1 MSIVD
6 RRSIACVLADPVVV
20 MAMGANPGRS
30 GAGDCAPSTTSIL
43 TPVLGGLPR
52 VTVVCR
58 SPVDVAVEVY
68 DGYRGASTGEGGRD
82 GAEGSGDAAVAATA
96 GHQMKP
102 LPQPVTEAR

>member
-30 GAGDCAPSTTSIL
+30 GAGDCTPSMTSIL
-43 TPVLGGLPR
+43 TPLLGWLTR

-68 DGYRGASTGEGGRD
+68 DGYR
-82 GAEGSGDAAVAATA
+82 
-96 GHQMKP
+96 
-102 LPQPVTEAR
+102 ARVQSRQVVMAPREVVKRRWRPRLGIK